1 MSSLRIRNGKL
12 MIDFR
17 YRGVRC
23 REQTSLANNERNRR
37 RVTKIIRQIDAEL
50 ELGT

>member
-1 MSSLRIRNGKL
+1 